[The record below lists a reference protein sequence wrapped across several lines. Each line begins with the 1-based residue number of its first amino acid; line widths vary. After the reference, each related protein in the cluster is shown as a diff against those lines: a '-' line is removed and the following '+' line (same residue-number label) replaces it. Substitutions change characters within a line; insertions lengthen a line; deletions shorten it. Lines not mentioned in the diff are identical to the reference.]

1 MPGGDRTGPG
11 GMGPMTGR
19 GAGYCAGYGVPGYM
33 NPGPRGGY
41 GMGMGMG
48 WGRGGG
54 RGRERLPI
62 SGWRVYAAGWPA
74 GVGYAYPPAWGAA
87 PAYGQYSPQMNTE
100 QETEFL
106 RNQAKVLSDQLEALN
121 KRLAE
126 LEEEA

>member
-19 GAGYCAGYGVPGYM
+19 AAGYCAGYGAPGYM
-33 NPGPRGGY
+33 NPVPGGGY
-41 GMGMGMG
+41 GMGMG
-48 WGRGGG
+48 WGRGWG
-54 RGRERLPI
+54 RGRGR
-62 SGWRVYAAGWPA
+62 GWGRGRFYAAGWP
-74 GVGYAYPPAWGAA
+74 GGGGYGYAPAWGAP

-100 QETEFL
+100 QEAEFL

-126 LEEEA
+126 LEEEV